1 MSGVAI
7 CHGSLDGR
15 PHTIHACSCPNDPC
29 FDPVIADSISNS
41 QWVMIKKY
49 FKLNNN
55 LLEPKRGM
63 PNYNPCS
70 KYDYTC
76 KVLLHNMNYV
86 THRADMDGTF
96 DESTWGLGGYMG
108 ECGGHLMGKKV
119 PKGGHTTFLMD
130 THHCY
135 PRAYIHHHKLQNPKI
150 PPMDSVIRDLRKW

>member
-1 MSGVAI
+1 MSESGAGLGHEWTPTTIDEIVHRSSVAI

-15 PHTIHACSCPNDPC
+15 PHTIHACWCPNYPC

-49 FKLNNN
+49 FKLNSN

-70 KYDYTC
+70 KYVYTC

-86 THRADMDGTF
+86 THRADMDGTIYK
-96 DESTWGLGGYMG
+96 STWGFGGYMG
-108 ECGGHLMGKKV
+108 ECGGCVMGKSYQKEGRL
-119 PKGGHTTFLMD
+119 PF
-130 THHCY
+130 
-135 PRAYIHHHKLQNPKI
+135 
-150 PPMDSVIRDLRKW
+150 